1 MSNIFVAGMYPAV
14 RIENMNKKTGTSTQ
28 LKNTIEIQVFGF
40 HLDLYGHVNNAR
52 YLEFLEQG
60 RWELFESTDLP
71 GLFKEK
77 GWGFAAVNINIDY
90 RYPAGYGE
98 TLVVTTSLKKIGNK
112 SAVFHQLVTI
122 KGTDTVVAEADVT
135 FVILD
140 LATGRA
146 VPVDESTFSPLIR

>member
-1 MSNIFVAGMYPAV
+1 
-14 RIENMNKKTGTSTQ
+14 MNKHAESTK
-28 LKNTIEIQVFGF
+28 LRNAIEIKVFGF

-71 GLFKEK
+71 ELFKEK

-98 TLVVTTSLKKIGNK
+98 TLLVTTSMKKIGNK

-122 KGTDTVVAEADVT
+122 KGRETVVAEADVT

-140 LATGRA
+140 LSTGRA
-146 VPVDESTFSPLIR
+146 VPVDESIFSPLLG